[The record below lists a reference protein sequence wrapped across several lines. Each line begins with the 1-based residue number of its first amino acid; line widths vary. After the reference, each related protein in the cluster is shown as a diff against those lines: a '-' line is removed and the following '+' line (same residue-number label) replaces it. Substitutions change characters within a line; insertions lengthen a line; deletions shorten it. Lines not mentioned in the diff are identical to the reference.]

1 FRAVHLG
8 MEERKTAVVE
18 RASNRLFVADL
29 TLQLERFG
37 VEMLGSRLITLPVG
51 NPAGGLQGRRPLDRM
66 VAADDPE
73 NALCLVAPFVE
84 VAADLRETP
93 KRRDVSPREH

>member
-1 FRAVHLG
+1 
-8 MEERKTAVVE
+8 MEKRKTAVIE
-18 RASNRLFVADL
+18 RAGNRLFVADL

-66 VAADDPE
+66 VATGDPE
-73 NALCLVAPFVE
+73 NALRLLAPFVE
-84 VAADLRETP
+84 VSADLPETP
-93 KRRDVSPREH
+93 ERRNEPHGEH